1 MTLPSAPSAISFNDI
16 SLELFC
22 SITTYNL
29 NDGYGR
35 CITCLPTPCS
45 TISLSNFYGKTA
57 PLSTIATCACGGWYM
72 GCTTTNGQN
81 YYLIVAPATPGF
93 QYDYW
98 RSGTPAVCQNL
109 PVFSPG
115 PIGCNP
121 VASYDG
127 YCITKFIQAC
137 PGYNPLAP
145 AASTYS
151 YPLFNKI
158 NALSINGYSD
168 WYIPAGT
175 EVGTVFCNTDLAWK
189 CGGPMKTSG
198 NQFPVCVSSVIPA
211 PAAGSPGC
219 WPYLGYTSGCVAPGA
234 SGTGTGWN
242 CNNGGWPASGAT
254 QFQAYPGCTSSA
266 PGAFYAS
273 SNQGSAQPTGLL
285 PTSCGTLYVSMQ
297 PRFWCSGG
305 APCGQGGGW
314 PTPTAWCA
322 GQRCGIWATRA
333 VRRVAI

>member
-57 PLSTIATCACGGWYM
+57 PLSTLATCACGGWYM
-72 GCTTTNGQN
+72 GCTCACGTN

-93 QYDYW
+93 QYDYY
-98 RSGTPAVCQNL
+98 RSGTPSVCQNL
-109 PVFSPG
+109 PIFSPG

-127 YCITKFIQAC
+127 YCSTKFIQAC

-145 AASTYS
+145 AASAYT

-168 WYIPAGT
+168 WYIPAAT
-175 EVGTVFCNTDLAWK
+175 DILTVFCNMDYAWK

-198 NQFPVCVSSVIPA
+198 NQFPTCINQVVPA

-219 WPYLGYTSGCVAPGA
+219 WPYLGYTSGCIAPGA
-234 SGTGTGWN
+234 SGFGTGWN
-242 CNNGGWPASGAT
+242 CNNGGWPATGST
-254 QFQAYPGCTSSA
+254 QFQQYPVCTSQ
-266 PGAFYAS
+266 PMS
-273 SNQGSAQPTGLL
+273 SSYVSTTQGSGQPTGLM
-285 PTSCGTLYVSMQ
+285 PTACGATYVSLA
-297 PRFWCSGG
+297 PRFWCSGN

-314 PTPTAWCA
+314 PTPPAWCS
-322 GQRCGIWATRA
+322 GQRCALYMTRA